1 FGQRGEAE
9 RLSTGILVNFTD
21 RTVKGLVDPPVKIT
35 TWNEVSVTFRSSYEL
50 PPSVVTTFG
59 TIDRVT
65 GDLEAFSGQ
74 RLADQDASPQGKGRW
89 VYRDVD
95 GRKCWFPAGRLR
107 RGQEKPLEELQWPFT
122 VGSPPSRVFQPASAA
137 SWVVEERWLE
147 APHEFVDAKGWSHK
161 E

>member
-1 FGQRGEAE
+1 MLRACSCVIALAVMLVGLPTAQAAEETLTLACQGTMTETSFGQRGEAE

-74 RLADQDASPQGKGRW
+74 RLADQDASTHGKGRW

-107 RGQEKPLEELQWPFT
+107 RGQEKP
-122 VGSPPSRVFQPASAA
+122 
-137 SWVVEERWLE
+137 
-147 APHEFVDAKGWSHK
+147 
-161 E
+161 

>member
-1 FGQRGEAE
+1 MLKISLVLLLVMSFEASAGEVVVCA
-9 RLSTGILVNFTD
+9 STH
-21 RTVKGLVDPPVKIT
+21 
-35 TWNEVSVTFRSSYEL
+35 
-50 PPSVVTTFG
+50 
-59 TIDRVT
+59 
-65 GDLEAFSGQ
+65 
-74 RLADQDASPQGKGRW
+74 GKGRW

-147 APHEFVDAKGWSHK
+147 APYEFVDAKGWSHK